1 MSDGQQVA
9 PSRLAGHSLVYLV
22 GTALQGLGVL
32 LVLPFATKLL
42 GDTEFGR
49 VATALV
55 IVQMVGTIAAAGLP
69 QVILREFHRGDD
81 GPTAG
86 RALAGTMALLALA
99 LAVLG
104 LALGGALAAADRVDF
119 RQWALVVVGSAALTT
134 VVSGQTLSR
143 ARLKP
148 FQFLVLAVL
157 STLVAHLSG
166 LLAARDDRSSVTY
179 LTAYTVALVVAAA
192 AAVAIGR
199 PLLPTAARQRVRKGL
214 RLAAPLLP
222 QAAAMLGLLMGD
234 VLLANHLGGSAAA
247 GSYQA
252 ALQLG
257 NVPFVFAVALF
268 NAWGP
273 LVLSR
278 PTTDRWEWTSRT
290 GTALVTAVVIGAG
303 MVAAASPFVVR
314 IFVQGDFDIPSIW
327 MTTAI
332 IAAVAPLYMLYQ
344 GSSLAVL
351 DSERTSRLAIAALVA
366 VAVLIGGSY
375 LLEPSIGIAGIA
387 IAKVAAYATLAALT
401 IAAGWTHLRWPTAA
415 WVAVTLAMA
424 ACAVSSTAQYGAI
437 AVGVLLVVTAAAIAP
452 RLLRT
457 LRG

>member
-1 MSDGQQVA
+1 MSDGQQAA
-9 PSRLAGHSLVYLV
+9 PSRLAGHSLIYLV

-49 VATALV
+49 VSTALV

-69 QVILREFHRGDD
+69 QVILREYHRGDD
-81 GPTAG
+81 GPIAA

-104 LALGGALAAADRVDF
+104 LGLGGALAAADRVDF

-148 FQFLVLAVL
+148 FHFLTLAVL
-157 STLVAHLSG
+157 STVAAHVAG
-166 LLAARDDRSSVTY
+166 LLAARSDHSAQTY
-179 LTAYTVALVVAAA
+179 LTAYTIALVVAAA
-192 AAVAIGR
+192 AAIVIGR
-199 PLLPTAARQRVRKGL
+199 PLLPTAARQRVRQGL

-222 QAAAMLGLLMGD
+222 QAAAMLALLMGD
-234 VLLANHLGGSAAA
+234 VLLANHLAGEAAA

-278 PTTDRWEWTSRT
+278 PTTDRWQWASRT
-290 GTALVTAVVIGAG
+290 GTALLTAVVIGAG
-303 MVAAASPFVVR
+303 LVAAASPFVVS
-314 IFVQGDFDIPSIW
+314 IFVQGDFDIPWIW
-327 MTTAI
+327 TTTAI

-366 VAVLIGGSY
+366 VAVLIGGAY
-375 LLEPSIGIAGIA
+375 LLEPANGILGIAL
-387 IAKVAAYATLAALT
+387 AKVAAYATLAGLT
-401 IAAGWTHLRWPTAA
+401 ITAGWKHFRWPIEA
-415 WVAVTLAMA
+415 W
-424 ACAVSSTAQYGAI
+424 I
-437 AVGVLLVVTAAAIAP
+437 ALVVAFLACFASLFAPIGNFTVALFLVLGAAIIAP